1 MQIKQWEDKN
11 LAQFSYGIVSDCEKK
26 IVLIDPARNPQQYL
40 DFAKE
45 NDAEIVAVIETH
57 PHADFIS
64 SHLELHE
71 TTGATIYTSSM
82 VDATY
87 PHTALDEGD
96 ALEYGKIKLSACIHR
111 SFS

>member
-45 NDAEIVAVIETH
+45 NNAEII
-57 PHADFIS
+57 
-64 SHLELHE
+64 
-71 TTGATIYTSSM
+71 GYYRNTSSCRF
-82 VDATY
+82 Y
-87 PHTALDEGD
+87 QQ
-96 ALEYGKIKLSACIHR
+96 
-111 SFS
+111 SFRITSK